1 MGREWDGG
9 PVITARNLCKMY
21 GPHLA
26 LDDVNLEI
34 PSGAVGIL
42 GPNGAG
48 KSTLFKCLLGLI
60 KTTSGDGTVLGYD
73 IRTEGDMIRSRIGY
87 MPENNPLPLDLRVAD
102 YLKFR
107 AQLKRLANGDSA
119 NRIAE
124 VMEQCGVADVAGRFI
139 GQLSRGYRQRVGM
152 ADALLGK
159 PELIVLDEPTAGLDP
174 NQVRSVRKLVRD
186 LAGGHTVL
194 ISSHI
199 LSEIEMTC
207 DRVVILHEGRL
218 LASGALDELMAK
230 ANAAIVAEV
239 RAPLTDAKEWATQLA
254 LGQAECAEQ
263 PGGYVRCRFTDAKST
278 DAREKIFS
286 SASERGWPL
295 RELSRQAQSLEDLF
309 ISLTRGTEVGE

>member
-1 MGREWDGG
+1 MIE
-9 PVITARNLCKMY
+9 VQNLTKRY
-21 GPHLA
+21 GQHVA
-26 LDDVNLEI
+26 LDGV
-34 PSGAVGIL
+34 SFSVGCGEVVGFL

-48 KSTLFKCLLGLI
+48 KSTTMRILTTFMAA
-60 KTTSGDGTVLGYD
+60 TSGTVRVG
-73 IRTEGDMIRSRIGY
+73 GDCVFENPMRVRERIGY

-119 NRIAE
+119 NRIAG

-263 PGGYVRCRFTDAKST
+263 PGGYVRCRFTDSKST

-295 RELSRQAQSLEDLF
+295 RELSRQAPSLEDLF
-309 ISLTRGTEVGE
+309 ISLTRGKEAGE

>member
-1 MGREWDGG
+1 MIE
-9 PVITARNLCKMY
+9 VQNLTKRY
-21 GPHLA
+21 GQHVA
-26 LDDVNLEI
+26 LDGV
-34 PSGAVGIL
+34 SFSVGCGEVVGFL

-48 KSTLFKCLLGLI
+48 KSTTMRILTTFMAA
-60 KTTSGDGTVLGYD
+60 TSGSVRVG
-73 IRTEGDMIRSRIGY
+73 GDCVFENPMRVRERIGY
-87 MPENNPLPLDLRVAD
+87 MPENNPLPTDLRVGD

-139 GQLSRGYRQRVGM
+139 GQLSRGYRQRVGL
-152 ADALLGK
+152 ADALLAK

-174 NQVRSVRKLVRD
+174 NQVRSVRRLIRE

-218 LASGALDELMAK
+218 LASGALEELMAK
-230 ANAAIVAEV
+230 ANAAVVAEV
-239 RAPLTDAKEWATQLA
+239 RASLTDAKKWAAKLA
-254 LGQAECAEQ
+254 LGQAECAAQ
-263 PGGYVRCRFTDAKST
+263 QDGYVRCQFADAKSA
-278 DAREKIFS
+278 DAREKIFA
-286 SASERGWPL
+286 SANERGWLL
-295 RELSRQAQSLEDLF
+295 RELSQQAPSLEDLF
-309 ISLTRGTEVGE
+309 VNLTHRKGGGK

>member
-1 MGREWDGG
+1 MIE
-9 PVITARNLCKMY
+9 VQNLTKRY
-21 GPHLA
+21 GQHVA
-26 LDDVNLEI
+26 LDGV
-34 PSGAVGIL
+34 SFSVGRGEVVGFL

-48 KSTLFKCLLGLI
+48 KSTTMRILTTFI
-60 KTTSGDGTVLGYD
+60 AATSGTVRVG
-73 IRTEGDMIRSRIGY
+73 GDCVFEQPMRVRKRLGY

-119 NRIAE
+119 KRIAG

-295 RELSRQAQSLEDLF
+295 RELSRQAPSLEDLF
-309 ISLTRGTEVGE
+309 ISLTRGKEAGE

>member
-1 MGREWDGG
+1 MIE
-9 PVITARNLCKMY
+9 VQNLTKRY
-21 GPHLA
+21 GKHVA
-26 LDDVNLEI
+26 LDGV
-34 PSGAVGIL
+34 SFSVGRGEVVGFL

-48 KSTLFKCLLGLI
+48 KSTTMRILTTFI
-60 KTTSGDGTVLGYD
+60 AATSGTVRVG
-73 IRTEGDMIRSRIGY
+73 GDCVFEQPMRVRKRLGY

-119 NRIAE
+119 NRIAG

-263 PGGYVRCRFTDAKST
+263 PGGYVRCRFTDTKSADVFPAPASAVGRCANCRGKPSRSKT
-278 DAREKIFS
+278 CS
-286 SASERGWPL
+286 SA
-295 RELSRQAQSLEDLF
+295 
-309 ISLTRGTEVGE
+309 

>member
-1 MGREWDGG
+1 MIE
-9 PVITARNLCKMY
+9 VQNLTKRY
-21 GPHLA
+21 GQHVA
-26 LDDVNLEI
+26 LDGV
-34 PSGAVGIL
+34 SFSVGRGEVVGFL

-48 KSTLFKCLLGLI
+48 KSTMMRILTTFI
-60 KTTSGDGTVLGYD
+60 AATSGTVRVG
-73 IRTEGDMIRSRIGY
+73 GDCVFEQPMRVRKRLGY

-119 NRIAE
+119 NRIAG

-139 GQLSRGYRQRVGM
+139 GQLSRGYRQRVGL
-152 ADALLGK
+152 ADALLAK

-309 ISLTRGTEVGE
+309 VSLTRGKEAGE

>member
-1 MGREWDGG
+1 MIE
-9 PVITARNLCKMY
+9 VQNLTKRY
-21 GPHLA
+21 GQHVA
-26 LDDVNLEI
+26 LDGV
-34 PSGAVGIL
+34 SFSVGRGEVVGFL

-48 KSTLFKCLLGLI
+48 KSTTMRILTTFI
-60 KTTSGDGTVLGYD
+60 AATSGTVRVG
-73 IRTEGDMIRSRIGY
+73 GDCVFEQPMRVRKRLGY

-119 NRIAE
+119 NRIAG

-286 SASERGWPL
+286 SASERGWAL

-309 ISLTRGTEVGE
+309 VSLTRGKGAGE

>member
-1 MGREWDGG
+1 MIE
-9 PVITARNLCKMY
+9 VQNLTKRY
-21 GPHLA
+21 GQHVA
-26 LDDVNLEI
+26 LDGV
-34 PSGAVGIL
+34 SFSVGCGEVVGFL

-48 KSTLFKCLLGLI
+48 KSTTMRILTTFMAA
-60 KTTSGDGTVLGYD
+60 TSGTVRVG
-73 IRTEGDMIRSRIGY
+73 GDCVFENPMRVRERIGY
-87 MPENNPLPLDLRVAD
+87 MPENNSLPTDLRVGD

-107 AQLKRLANGDSA
+107 AQLQRLANGVSA

-124 VMEQCGVADVAGRFI
+124 VIEQCGVAYVAGRFI

-218 LASGALDELMAK
+218 LASGALDELMAN

-239 RAPLTDAKEWATQLA
+239 RAPLTDAKEWAAQLA

-309 ISLTRGTEVGE
+309 VSLTRGKEAGE

>member
-1 MGREWDGG
+1 MIEVQNLSKRYGQHVALNGVSFSVGRGE
-9 PVITARNLCKMY
+9 V
-21 GPHLA
+21 
-26 LDDVNLEI
+26 
-34 PSGAVGIL
+34 VGFL

-48 KSTLFKCLLGLI
+48 KSTTMRILTTFMAA
-60 KTTSGDGTVLGYD
+60 TSGSVRVG
-73 IRTEGDMIRSRIGY
+73 GDCVFEHPMRVCERIGY
-87 MPENNPLPLDLRVAD
+87 MPENNPLPLDLRVGD

-139 GQLSRGYRQRVGM
+139 GQLSRGYRQRVGL
-152 ADALLGK
+152 ADALLAK

-174 NQVRSVRKLVRD
+174 NQVRSVRSLIRE
-186 LAGGHTVL
+186 LAGSHTVL

-218 LASGALDELMAK
+218 LASGALDALMAK
-230 ANAAIVAEV
+230 ANAAVVAEV
-239 RAPLTDAKEWATQLA
+239 RASLTDTIEWAAKLA

-263 PGGYVRCRFTDAKST
+263 PGGYVRCRFADAKSADT
-278 DAREKIFS
+278 REKIFA
-286 SASERGWPL
+286 SANEHGWSL
-295 RELSRQAQSLEDLF
+295 RELSRQAPSLEDLF
-309 ISLTRGTEVGE
+309 VSLTRGKEGGK

>member
-1 MGREWDGG
+1 MIE
-9 PVITARNLCKMY
+9 VQNLAKRY
-21 GPHLA
+21 GQHVA
-26 LDDVNLEI
+26 LDGV
-34 PSGAVGIL
+34 SFSVGRGEVVGFL

-48 KSTLFKCLLGLI
+48 KSTTMRILTTFI
-60 KTTSGDGTVLGYD
+60 AATSGTVRVG
-73 IRTEGDMIRSRIGY
+73 GDCVFEQPMRVRKRLGY

-119 NRIAE
+119 NRIAG

-309 ISLTRGTEVGE
+309 VSLTRGKEAGE

>member
-1 MGREWDGG
+1 MIE
-9 PVITARNLCKMY
+9 VQNLTKRY
-21 GPHLA
+21 GQHVA
-26 LDDVNLEI
+26 LDGV
-34 PSGAVGIL
+34 SFSVGYGEVVGFL

-48 KSTLFKCLLGLI
+48 KSTTMRILTTFMAA
-60 KTTSGDGTVLGYD
+60 TSGSVRVG
-73 IRTEGDMIRSRIGY
+73 GDCVFENPMRVRERIGY
-87 MPENNPLPLDLRVAD
+87 MPENNPLPLDLRVGD

-119 NRIAE
+119 QRIAG
-124 VMEQCGVADVAGRFI
+124 VMERCGVADVAGRFI
-139 GQLSRGYRQRVGM
+139 GQLSRGYRQRVGL
-152 ADALLGK
+152 ADALLAK

-174 NQVRSVRKLVRD
+174 NQVRSVRKLIRE
-186 LAGGHTVL
+186 LAGSHTVL

-230 ANAAIVAEV
+230 TAVAVVAEV
-239 RAPLTDAKEWATQLA
+239 RASLADAKQWAAKLA

-263 PGGYVRCRFTDAKST
+263 PGGYVRCRFTDTKSP

-286 SASERGWPL
+286 SANERGWPL
-295 RELSRQAQSLEDLF
+295 RELTRQAPSLEDLF
-309 ISLTRGTEVGE
+309 VSLTRGKEADE